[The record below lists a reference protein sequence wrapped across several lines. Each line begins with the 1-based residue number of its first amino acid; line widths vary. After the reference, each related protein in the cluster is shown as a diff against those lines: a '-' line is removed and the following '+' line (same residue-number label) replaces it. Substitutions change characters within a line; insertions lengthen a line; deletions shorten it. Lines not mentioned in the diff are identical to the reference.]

1 MKKPNTTTETRK
13 LKYKLEFTI
22 GEKRALVDFIKN
34 TRVVDVPECV
44 DIVNLKRALTKLNA

>member
-34 TRVVDVPECV
+34 TRVIDVPECV
-44 DIVNLKRALTKLNA
+44 DIVNLKKALTKLNA